1 MTFVLIFG
9 LLAVS
14 YLRYTKPVYESSMV
28 MQLSDQDDAK
38 EVLNIENMNSRNHQ
52 ISGVVEL
59 LRSEL
64 LFERAI
70 ESLNLNISL
79 YSRGEI
85 LTEEKYLSSSFHV
98 QPYALN
104 DSSMISNR
112 TEIAVNYVNGKVIL
126 SYDNGGMKKSV
137 SGQLGEHLKNDDM
150 DVVIKS
156 SNKSEF
162 IEGAQNNE
170 LYFMFNSVESI
181 AERLKGGL
189 TVTPIDVSAK
199 TIEISF
205 RGHNAQLCH
214 DVTWALSEA
223 FISFDEEVTVVAG
236 IKFALVDIS

>member
-112 TEIAVNYVNGKVIL
+112 TEIAVNYVNQKKIKGK
-126 SYDNGGMKKSV
+126 S
-137 SGQLGEHLKNDDM
+137 
-150 DVVIKS
+150 
-156 SNKSEF
+156 
-162 IEGAQNNE
+162 
-170 LYFMFNSVESI
+170 
-181 AERLKGGL
+181 
-189 TVTPIDVSAK
+189 
-199 TIEISF
+199 
-205 RGHNAQLCH
+205 
-214 DVTWALSEA
+214 
-223 FISFDEEVTVVAG
+223 
-236 IKFALVDIS
+236 